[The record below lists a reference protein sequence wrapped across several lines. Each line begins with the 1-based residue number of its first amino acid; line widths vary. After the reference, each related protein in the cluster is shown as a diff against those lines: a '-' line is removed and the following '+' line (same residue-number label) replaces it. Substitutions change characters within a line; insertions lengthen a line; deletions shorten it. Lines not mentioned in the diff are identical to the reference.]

1 MRINRG
7 FQVASQGTVVSGL
20 AARYAAALF
29 DLADE
34 QKALDQTAQD
44 LTSLKQILAESADLR
59 RVVRS
64 PVLSRADQ
72 ARAME
77 AVLSQAGT
85 SELVRKFI
93 GLVAQNRR
101 LFALDGMIVAFLA
114 ELATRRGEET
124 ATVIS
129 ARPLTD
135 DQLSAV
141 TDALKK
147 ALGSKVSVAASVD
160 PTLLGGMIVKV
171 GSRMID
177 SSVRTKLTKLKIAM
191 KGVG

>member
-1 MRINRG
+1 M
-7 FQVASQGTVVSGL
+7 ASQGTVVSGL

-64 PVLSRADQ
+64 PVLSRAEQ

-77 AVLSQAGT
+77 AVLSQAGA

-114 ELATRRGEET
+114 ELAQRRGEET

-129 ARPLTD
+129 ARPLTEE
-135 DQLSAV
+135 QLSAV